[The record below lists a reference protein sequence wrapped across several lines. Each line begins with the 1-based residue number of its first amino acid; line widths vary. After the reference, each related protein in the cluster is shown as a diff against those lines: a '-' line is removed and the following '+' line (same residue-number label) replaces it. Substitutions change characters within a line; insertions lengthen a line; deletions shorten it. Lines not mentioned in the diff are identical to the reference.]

1 MYSTPFTDK
10 IERRCFSANFF
21 VKGVSMFVLKEN
33 RICLSLAF
41 YALASVWNVVFSQ
54 ERTVEMQIDS
64 AWNAVWTNFYSPQ
77 TRLFYDFLES
87 LEPGKTLDHLPT
99 PEEVDALYP
108 HACGYGTGMED
119 CAISGGVVLDALIDR
134 YANEEKS
141 GASPETLESIKV
153 KAQDVFSGL
162 ELLTTVSGSPGFV
175 ARGVSPKALDKCY
188 INSSRDQVTHLDL
201 AVWNYWRSPL
211 SDEETRKR
219 AASILYAIADRMT
232 RNVTPE
238 NDYDFLCSDG
248 SHCRI
253 GISRMADVEDH
264 EAARLTAIYAVAW
277 DVAKRSNDSEKEK
290 EYWARWRNIAQDT
303 VAQSA
308 HIIDNPS
315 LCNRMPSYAY
325 LQMQES
331 LDVLYQLEPEQEL
344 KETISKTLKFVAS
357 RVKSRQKNALK
368 NLKSHDLTQTAPS
381 WREVGGLKGA
391 YRETWYCPRECGEI
405 ALTIALD
412 SANGS
417 FDEESAQVLKEAL
430 MTPDYTRITGC
441 GVFHLLGAYEKARR
455 LGWF

>member
-1 MYSTPFTDK
+1 
-10 IERRCFSANFF
+10 
-21 VKGVSMFVLKEN
+21 MFVFKAKTTV
-33 RICLSLAF
+33 LSLAF
-41 YALASVWNVVFSQ
+41 FCLVSFEGVALSQ
-54 ERTVEMQIDS
+54 ERTLETQVDA
-64 AWNAVWTNFYSPQ
+64 AWNAAWDHFYSPQ

-99 PEEVDALYP
+99 SDEVDSLYP

-119 CAISGGVVLDALIDR
+119 CAISGGVILDALIDR

-141 GASPETLESIKV
+141 GANPETLQTIKV
-153 KAQDVFSGL
+153 QAQDVFSGL

-175 ARGVSPKALDKCY
+175 ARGVSPKAIDKCY

-211 SDEETRKR
+211 SDPATRDR
-219 AASILYAIADRMT
+219 AASILYAIADRMS

-277 DVAKRSNDSEKEK
+277 DVAKRSNDSEKEN
-290 EYWARWRNIAQDT
+290 EYWGRWRKIAYDT
-303 VAQSA
+303 IAQSA

-331 LDVLYQLEPEQEL
+331 LNVLYQLEPDQYL
-344 KETISKTLKFVAS
+344 KESIGKTLSFVAD
-357 RVKSRQKNALK
+357 RVKSRQKGALEKLK
-368 NLKSHDLTQTAPS
+368 NHDLTQIAPS
-381 WREVGGLKGA
+381 WREVGGLKGP
-391 YRETWYCPRECGEI
+391 YREIWYCPRECGEI
-405 ALTIALD
+405 ALTIAAD
-412 SANGS
+412 SANDS
-417 FDEESAQVLKEAL
+417 FDLESANVLKDAL
-430 MTPDYTRITGC
+430 MTPDYAKISSC